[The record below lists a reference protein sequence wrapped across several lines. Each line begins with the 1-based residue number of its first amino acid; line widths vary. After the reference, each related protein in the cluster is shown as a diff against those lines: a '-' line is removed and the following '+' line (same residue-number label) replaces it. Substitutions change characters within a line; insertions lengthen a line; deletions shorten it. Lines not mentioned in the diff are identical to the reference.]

1 MLHKRNPLNETIQNV
16 IRYVEE
22 VTGATLRLKP
32 DPEALQAFPAYFGAL
47 YEACRVEILDRSY
60 LLLLFKE
67 GEIPTPAEIAGHYR
81 VASRQS
87 KEPVAF
93 VFDGL
98 ESFARQRLIRY
109 HVPFIV
115 PFRQMYLPQFIADF
129 RERTAGAKR
138 PIKSLKHLSGPAQV
152 LVLFYLQRRNVPPGQ
167 SLREWSGLLGYSP
180 MTATRIASELLQ
192 AELCAVRQVGRR
204 TVLDLDD
211 DRHAL
216 WEKALPFLQS
226 PVRDRKHVR
235 LLGKDAPAW
244 PKAGIPALSDFTML
258 ASDDVPVFA
267 MGVAEYR
274 HALAEGRFSELPFA
288 DEGASAVERWRYR
301 PRLMCGDQAETV
313 DRLSLYLSLRDDPD
327 ERVQAALKELLE
339 GIQW

>member
-1 MLHKRNPLNETIQNV
+1 MNKTIQDV

-32 DPEALQAFPAYFGAL
+32 DPEVLQAFPAYFGAL
-47 YEACRVEILDRSY
+47 YEACRVEILDHNY

-67 GEIPTPAEIAGHYR
+67 GEIPAPAEIAGHYR

-115 PFRQMYLPQFIADF
+115 PCRQMYLPMFIADF
-129 RERTAGAKR
+129 RERTAGAKQ

-152 LVLFYLQRRNVPPGQ
+152 LVLFYLQQRNVPTGQ
-167 SLREWSGLLGYSP
+167 SLREWSVLLGYST
-180 MTATRIASELLQ
+180 MTATRMAGELVQ
-192 AELCAVRQVGRR
+192 AGLCAVRQVGRR
-204 TVLDLDD
+204 TVLDLDE

-216 WEKALPFLQS
+216 WEKALPFLRS
-226 PVRDRKHVR
+226 PVRDRKHAR
-235 LLGKDAPAW
+235 LLGKDAPVWA
-244 PKAGIPALSDFTML
+244 KAGITALSDLTML
-258 ASDDVPVFA
+258 ASDDDLSFA
-267 MGVAEYR
+267 MSATAYAR
-274 HALAEGRFSELPFA
+274 ALVDARFRELSFA
-288 DEGASAVERWRYR
+288 DEDAVTIERWRYR
-301 PRLMCGDQAETV
+301 PELVIGDQATTV

-327 ERVQAALKELLE
+327 ERVQAALNELLE
-339 GIQW
+339 GVQW